1 MKTRT
6 VAFLLFLSMC
16 RCAPLWARVSESDRR
31 QIDRTLGTT
40 GIYTPSEDTY
50 RVTFPRT
57 DVKVT
62 VNNRT
67 LSPFAGF
74 SSCAAMTSDPHH
86 GGALLLAEFA
96 LLEDEVNPVVSVALD
111 SDLEVTALHSDL
123 LFERPHVL
131 SLHISGLGEPRALA
145 AKLRQILDK
154 IRTVRSKNPI
164 PVSQVES
171 SLAPGKSSITA
182 SVLDSI
188 LETHGLT
195 EDGMYKASMGMRGLV
210 HGIPIGKQMGLSTWI
225 AFTGTDERAVVDG
238 QIVMTK
244 GQIQGV
250 LRALRKAGINIA
262 ALYNTMI
269 EDHPAFFFVRY
280 RGEGQATELARGVRA
295 ALETQLR

>member
-6 VAFLLFLSMC
+6 VAFLLFLFTC
-16 RCAPLWARVSESDRR
+16 RCAPLWATVSESDRR

-57 DVKVT
+57 DVKLT

-74 SSCAAMTSDPHH
+74 SSWAAMTSDPHH
-86 GGALLLAEFA
+86 GGTLLLAEFA
-96 LLEDEVNPVVSVALD
+96 LLEDEVNPVLSVALD
-111 SDLEVTALHSDL
+111 SGLEVTALHSDL
-123 LFERPHVL
+123 LFERPRVL
-131 SLHISGLGEPRALA
+131 SVHISGLGQPQALA

-154 IRTVRSKNPI
+154 IRTVRSRSPR
-164 PVSQVES
+164 PASPVES
-171 SLAPGKSSITA
+171 SPTPGKSSITA
-182 SVLDSI
+182 SLLDSI
-188 LETHGLT
+188 LEAHGQT

-225 AFTGTDERAVVDG
+225 AFTGADERAVVDG
-238 QIVMTK
+238 EIVMTK
-244 GQIQGV
+244 GQIQSV
-250 LRALRKAGINIA
+250 LRALRTAGINIA
-262 ALYNTMI
+262 ALFNTMI
-269 EDHPAFFFVRY
+269 EDHPDFFFVRY
-280 RGEGQATELARGVRA
+280 WGEGRATELARGVRA

>member
-74 SSCAAMTSDPHH
+74 SSCAAVTSDPHH

-131 SLHISGLGEPRALA
+131 SLHISGLGE
-145 AKLRQILDK
+145 K
-154 IRTVRSKNPI
+154 TTSCTN
-164 PVSQVES
+164 
-171 SLAPGKSSITA
+171 
-182 SVLDSI
+182 
-188 LETHGLT
+188 
-195 EDGMYKASMGMRGLV
+195 
-210 HGIPIGKQMGLSTWI
+210 
-225 AFTGTDERAVVDG
+225 
-238 QIVMTK
+238 
-244 GQIQGV
+244 QG
-250 LRALRKAGINIA
+250 
-262 ALYNTMI
+262 
-269 EDHPAFFFVRY
+269 
-280 RGEGQATELARGVRA
+280 
-295 ALETQLR
+295 